1 MEIQEYLRVAKRE
14 NNNKRP
20 YLYVNAYQGKHIPVA
35 PSKTVS
41 MCAELAEKISR
52 AYPGEKLLVTGF
64 AETAT
69 ALGALVASRME
80 NACCYLH
87 TTREDT
93 GEGEVLYFT
102 ESHSH
107 AVDQK
112 LVLKGLD
119 KAVEQADRLVFVE
132 DEVTTGN
139 TIEKLITLLE
149 KRYGRKLRFTIS
161 SVLNSMTP
169 ERWQELLERGRE
181 CIFLHQIPPGYGIHT
196 LEHYDYSDGQEQ
208 SRGWEKASCSLRVLH
223 VPSDLDTRTV
233 TDIRKLDQTC
243 RHMAD
248 MIYQERKEDLK
259 GGSVLVLGTEEFMY
273 PAVWLGNW
281 LEEQGEVG
289 EVRTH
294 STTRSPIM
302 VSRSKGYPLHSRVS
316 LPGVYDRNRN
326 TYLYNLA
333 GYDAVVV
340 LTDSGSEDLTG
351 LEELTGR
358 LSAAGNHNIF
368 VYRWSYDE
376 EYL

>member
-1 MEIQEYLRVAKRE
+1 
-14 NNNKRP
+14 
-20 YLYVNAYQGKHIPVA
+20 
-35 PSKTVS
+35 
-41 MCAELAEKISR
+41 
-52 AYPGEKLLVTGF
+52 
-64 AETAT
+64 
-69 ALGALVASRME
+69 
-80 NACCYLH
+80 
-87 TTREDT
+87 
-93 GEGEVLYFT
+93 
-102 ESHSH
+102 
-107 AVDQK
+107 
-112 LVLKGLD
+112 
-119 KAVEQADRLVFVE
+119 
-132 DEVTTGN
+132 
-139 TIEKLITLLE
+139 
-149 KRYGRKLRFTIS
+149 
-161 SVLNSMTP
+161 
-169 ERWQELLERGRE
+169 
-181 CIFLHQIPPGYGIHT
+181 
-196 LEHYDYSDGQEQ
+196 
-208 SRGWEKASCSLRVLH
+208 
-223 VPSDLDTRTV
+223 
-233 TDIRKLDQTC
+233 
-243 RHMAD
+243 MAD